1 MEVAR
6 GVTVTYG
13 LVFFHWLCGQLMMG
27 EYYIYARTNFMGY
40 PNINLPEDDRWDD
53 RGKKYATFIVFLF
66 YNIQCLNIAKMP
78 PILLPQILN
87 QCGP

>member
-1 MEVAR
+1 
-6 GVTVTYG
+6 
-13 LVFFHWLCGQLMMG
+13 
-27 EYYIYARTNFMGY
+27 MGY

-53 RGKKYATFIVFLF
+53 RGKKYATFIMLLF